1 VIFVSDPEVIV
12 NQIICRYL
20 LRWNCS
26 AYCKHRSKTLG
37 PLLCKIHVTATAV
50 KSMIWLKLIE
60 LLLKKEKLWC
70 EENVSREIA
79 LNRSIEQQHK
89 SDQLVL

>member
-1 VIFVSDPEVIV
+1 
-12 NQIICRYL
+12 
-20 LRWNCS
+20 
-26 AYCKHRSKTLG
+26 
-37 PLLCKIHVTATAV
+37 
-50 KSMIWLKLIE
+50 MIWLKLIE
-60 LLLKKEKLWC
+60 LLLKKEKWWC